1 MVQSENHLYMAGG
14 FFSVNGSGSLKNL
27 GRFNLATETWEQV
40 PGINRNHANFIRALS
55 ADDEGNV

>member
-1 MVQSENHLYMAGG
+1 MAGG
-14 FFSVNGSGSLKNL
+14 FFSVNGSGALKNL